1 MAVDFYRRGDRP
13 GDHGVAL
20 PDLDSAAVGD
30 PRLDVGH
37 VASYLGAAVL
47 SSPSSRSRPTKL
59 DSAAT

>member
-1 MAVDFYRRGDRP
+1 VS
-13 GDHGVAL
+13 L